1 MAEEEIKIEDIE
13 SYDQMLE
20 EYPDIVKSYD
30 SPEELA
36 MLVFQEKQINA
47 YDNNAGGKL
56 NIFDFFDTFLP
67 INKYTDLK
75 KYRESYTGTAP
86 LPTDNL
92 ELSNIMYQ
100 DLRKEITKANN
111 ELYKYSGSTFKED
124 LSTLPLNLLD
134 YANAVHPLERNET

>member
-47 YDNNAGGKL
+47 YDNNACGRL

-67 INKYTDLK
+67 INK
-75 KYRESYTGTAP
+75 
-86 LPTDNL
+86 
-92 ELSNIMYQ
+92 
-100 DLRKEITKANN
+100 
-111 ELYKYSGSTFKED
+111 
-124 LSTLPLNLLD
+124 
-134 YANAVHPLERNET
+134 